1 MPDLSTIIDYCI
13 SVNNKSGSIPPAP
26 QGIKKLKESI
36 EGVPF
41 ELLTKGMSGIFDQL
55 QGQLQQLMQ
64 AMGGIQNMISKSG
77 GSGGG
82 GQQLQQMLGQIQNGT
97 ASTDDLVKIFGGVTA
112 MTAGLAGHLSSD
124 DLKAVTDLA
133 PKSGG

>member
-1 MPDLSTIIDYCI
+1 MPDLGTIIDYCI

-26 QGIKKLKESI
+26 QGLKKLKESI

-41 ELLTKGMSGIFDQL
+41 ELLTKGMSGIFDQI
-55 QGQLQQLMQ
+55 QGQIQQLMQ
-64 AMGGIQNMISKSG
+64 AMGGVQNM
-77 GSGGG
+77 G
-82 GQQLQQMLGQIQNGT
+82 GQAQQILGQLQNGT
-97 ASTDDLVKIFGGVTA
+97 ASADQIVKAFGGVTA

-133 PKSGG
+133 PKTGG

>member
-1 MPDLSTIIDYCI
+1 MPDLGTIIDYCI

-26 QGIKKLKESI
+26 QGLKKLKESI

-41 ELLTKGMSGIFDQL
+41 ELLTKGMSGIFDQI
-55 QGQLQQLMQ
+55 QGQIQQLMQ
-64 AMGGIQNMISKSG
+64 VMGGIQNM
-77 GSGGG
+77 G
-82 GQQLQQMLGQIQNGT
+82 GQAQQILGQLQNGT
-97 ASTDDLVKIFGGVTA
+97 ASADQIVKAFGGVTA

-133 PKSGG
+133 PKTGG